1 LTCGVMGVMK
11 DERKTY
17 ALTLLDKIEELTNE
31 IRRLEEENKRLEKE
45 LERARDKAKFMEDD
59 GK

>member
-1 LTCGVMGVMK
+1 MGVMK